1 VYNPV
6 MSLASAAAGS
16 GAALAFTGLDIV
28 FDLCA
33 AFALVAAGLAAIRI
47 LPRLRRASN

>member
-6 MSLASAAAGS
+6 SGLAAAAAGS

-33 AFALVAAGLAAIRI
+33 AFALLAAGLAVTRI
-47 LPRLRRASN
+47 LPRLRRSH